1 MPNPKLKQIV
11 SYGDCRE
18 CRQCC
23 KFDDYYR
30 TKFSPTIPKGQSERL
45 ISSGILGKEQLVE
58 KEGGLRLKFLR
69 QQNGEYHC
77 SCLGKG
83 MECTLQKSKPFDC
96 ALYPFVLM
104 RTKEKNILM
113 MVDETC
119 PKIAKVKD
127 SDEFMAHV
135 QYLRK
140 KFCTQGMGEFLLR
153 NPHVVEPA
161 QKGLKELFVVG
172 GK

>member
-1 MPNPKLKQIV
+1 
-11 SYGDCRE
+11 
-18 CRQCC
+18 
-23 KFDDYYR
+23 
-30 TKFSPTIPKGQSERL
+30 
-45 ISSGILGKEQLVE
+45 
-58 KEGGLRLKFLR
+58 
-69 QQNGEYHC
+69 
-77 SCLGKG
+77 